1 MTPKNERDSNYFEV
15 TAPYFAFG
23 KKKIFKSHEWLF
35 RINIFPAGFG
45 SQGIPLRQ
53 SVAVK
58 ERGFSLISISK
69 FPVRTRTRAQ
79 PFAISHL
86 VRESKVRV
94 IAV

>member
-1 MTPKNERDSNYFEV
+1 MKDYAVYSNHFLS
-15 TAPYFAFG
+15 A
-23 KKKIFKSHEWLF
+23 WLF
-35 RINIFPAGFG
+35 RINIFLAGFG
-45 SQGIPLRQ
+45 PQGVPLRQ

-79 PFAISHL
+79 PLVISHL

-94 IAV
+94 IAI